1 MGGGFSTGGGGGGSG
16 GGGHVLS
23 SRRLSPAME
32 AAGALVLAFNPATQA
47 KLAKALAAV
56 ARAEGIDVA
65 PARLTEI
72 AAASEGDVRCAV
84 GTLQLMASGRTS
96 DPAAAAAAAGAG
108 KKRRAKKDR
117 TRPATA
123 WGPSPPPRMRE
134 SVDATRVSPCS
145 TPWGRSCT
153 TNATP
158 GLPWRTRERTAPRT
172 ASLPSRPTRLA
183 RTRRTRRRPNVLVRA
198 RTSPGR
204 RRPLQV
210 AVGMARCVSG
220 LACRRLR
227 RTSDSSGNRCRTTL
241 RVSSRARTSARNRRR
256 HFCLRISSRVCAT
269 TRWRMRRSGRRTSR
283 PALAGPRGSIPRRGR
298 GAGQRRRGKHRHAA
312 HGRRR
317 RSRGPRRDRA
327 RRRSLATPGSFRAR
341 AQPTR
346 APRLGRFGTPERWR
360 TRRLR
365 TARGPRSSRRRG
377 GDFSVGSDA
386 NAAAAETLLML
397 RVIASCG
404 RRRGE
409 GPVPP
414 GEVGPAGGGT
424 RGRRRAAPRGT
435 MRAEAGTGVCRRRR
449 PWRTRHRWRGRGR

>member
-1 MGGGFSTGGGGGGSG
+1 MGGTDESQTRVSELLQRFARESRAPACVVLAEDDDGPSGGGGGGAGGWGGGASAGGARGAMGGGFSTGGGGGGSG

-65 PARLTEI
+65 PRDSRRSRRRRKETSGAPSERYSSWRLVEHPIRRRRRRQPGRGRNDAR
-72 AAASEGDVRCAV
+72 R
-84 GTLQLMASGRTS
+84 RT
-96 DPAAAAAAAGAG
+96 G
-108 KKRRAKKDR
+108 

-134 SVDATRVSPCS
+134 SVGATRVSPCS

-158 GLPWRTRERTAPRT
+158 GLPQRTRERTAPRT
-172 ASLPSRPTRLA
+172 ASLPSPPTRLA

-227 RTSDSSGNRCRTTL
+227 RTSDSSGNRCRMTP

-283 PALAGPRGSIPRRGR
+283 TPR
-298 GAGQRRRGKHRHAA
+298 
-312 HGRRR
+312 
-317 RSRGPRRDRA
+317 
-327 RRRSLATPGSFRAR
+327 
-341 AQPTR
+341 
-346 APRLGRFGTPERWR
+346 
-360 TRRLR
+360 
-365 TARGPRSSRRRG
+365 
-377 GDFSVGSDA
+377 
-386 NAAAAETLLML
+386 
-397 RVIASCG
+397 C
-404 RRRGE
+404 
-409 GPVPP
+409 
-414 GEVGPAGGGT
+414 
-424 RGRRRAAPRGT
+424 
-435 MRAEAGTGVCRRRR
+435 
-449 PWRTRHRWRGRGR
+449 